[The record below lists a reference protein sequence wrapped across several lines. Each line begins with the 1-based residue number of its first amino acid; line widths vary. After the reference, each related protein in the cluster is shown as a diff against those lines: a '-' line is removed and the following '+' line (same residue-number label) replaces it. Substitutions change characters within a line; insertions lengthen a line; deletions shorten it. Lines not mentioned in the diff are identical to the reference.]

1 MVSRRKILSRSRDEL
16 HSDIY
21 FVQDEEDDIW
31 HSKDKLYQ
39 DHIQEVM
46 NKWDS
51 IDDEIWAKIIVLE
64 RNRRVAKAYA
74 RAPVITINGSN
85 DGFDGFRIGV
95 GGFENP
101 MRDPNTENTIRQ
113 IGNGIKLKMDDIGNI
128 LIKRLSKGGVRVKNT
143 TEENAVSN
151 DILKLPGSLL
161 ELDKPFK
168 VFDMK
173 KFQQNINREMKRA
186 YPDRRRLESQCIS
199 AVSFGHADTDI
210 LDSPI
215 WVLVINVVAIEMLK
229 SKIPPL
235 GPPSPRIRP
244 HTLENGMHS
253 RPFGSGS
260 SDEDPYSVAGSGSSG
275 SSGPGN
281 HIINRGY
288 LGGRSRSREKPPK
301 LPPRDTVYGSSSIWA
316 KPEQPQVVTSPKT
329 KEKSQGDDPYYSG
342 LRARIPNFVKSRKK
356 KANQTVSNIKEPTSS
371 MVLSSSSSGDL
382 MSSTRRPMGYNRVTN
397 NNNNNNHHA
406 VTSSDSS
413 NTSLPPIPSHPFW
426 WHTRLYADPNSVDSS
441 DSDYSHIYGR
451 LPIPNRGAFR
461 KFPTKPMFLSQ
472 WE

>member
-16 HSDIY
+16 HSDLY
-21 FVQDEEDDIW
+21 FVQDEEEDVW
-31 HSKDKLYQ
+31 HSKEKLYQ

-46 NKWDS
+46 NKWES

-101 MRDPNTENTIRQ
+101 MRDPNTDNTIRH
-113 IGNGIKLKMDDIGNI
+113 IGNGIKLKMDDVGNI
-128 LIKRLSKGGVRVKNT
+128 LIKRLSKSAVRVKNT

-186 YPDRRRLESQCIS
+186 YPDRRKLESQCIS
-199 AVSFGHADTDI
+199 AVAFGHVESEI
-210 LDSPI
+210 LDSSI
-215 WVLVINVVAIEMLK
+215 WILIINVVAIEMLK

-244 HTLENGMHS
+244 HTMESGINS

-281 HIINRGY
+281 MIMNRGY

-301 LPPRDTVYGSSSIWA
+301 LPPRDTIYGSTSIWA
-316 KPEQPQVVTSPKT
+316 KPEQNQPTTTTTTKG
-329 KEKSQGDDPYYSG
+329 KEKTQGDDPYYSG

-356 KANQTVSNIKEPTSS
+356 KVNPMPNSKEPSS

-382 MSSTRRPMGYNRVTN
+382 MSSTRRPIAFNNRMPNSHVP
-397 NNNNNNHHA
+397 
-406 VTSSDSS
+406 TSSDSS

-451 LPIPNRGAFR
+451 LPIPNRAGFR
-461 KFPTKPMFLSQ
+461 KFPSKPMFLR
-472 WE
+472 